1 MGDERQAFAPAAWR
15 EIRGKPCQAFHFLV
29 FCTSH
34 PIMMGMSST
43 AYRPRFGYDIRIN
56 APRPQPFAAKGRACA
71 SPGCREPAESNV
83 PRSRNNLEDRHWL
96 CRTHL
101 REHNERWDFFQGM
114 TSAEIERFCLDA
126 VTGHRPTWPLGKRT
140 ATCPSNGPA
149 QYTFH
154 FEDGFAVFEEAA
166 QPAEVRRRTTLT
178 KAQLDALA
186 MLNLEE
192 TASLHEIKARYKE
205 LVKRFH
211 PDANGGNRGTEERL
225 RQVIK
230 AYGHLRATGFA

>member
-1 MGDERQAFAPAAWR
+1 MT
-15 EIRGKPCQAFHFLV
+15 V
-29 FCTSH
+29 
-34 PIMMGMSST
+34 MSST

-56 APRPQPFAAKGRACA
+56 APRPLAIAAKGKPCA
-71 SPGCREPAESNV
+71 SRGCREPAESNV
-83 PRSRNNLEDRHWL
+83 PKSRTNLEDRQWL
-96 CRTHL
+96 CRAHL
-101 REHNERWDFFQGM
+101 REHNEQWDFFEGM
-114 TSAEIERFCLDA
+114 SSAEIERFCLDA

-140 ATCPSNGPA
+140 ATAQSSGPA
-149 QYTFH
+149 RYAYH

-166 QPAEVRRRTTLT
+166 APAKSRRRLTLT
-178 KAQLDALA
+178 KTQLDALA
-186 MLNLEE
+186 VLNLEE

-230 AYGHLRATGFA
+230 AYGQLRATGLA